1 MGIFLLHPAV
11 VSSSAAV
18 NTNEIA
24 LNRYFFLIFIPL
36 FLSKIAYESGFF
48 KEDYLFND
56 FISSLATATV
66 SSIEP
71 AKLSRTDFTCDA
83 VPFIKELQIL

>member
-1 MGIFLLHPAV
+1 MKAD
-11 VSSSAAV
+11 
-18 NTNEIA
+18 
-24 LNRYFFLIFIPL
+24 
-36 FLSKIAYESGFF
+36 FF

-83 VPFIKELQIL
+83 VPFIKEFQIM